1 MKEIGY
7 DSSKMPLGKLGKQTL
22 NDGYKILK
30 DIEAVLKRKTID
42 RNSLTDL
49 SSKFYSLIPHDFGFQ
64 KMANFIKAENPNVKQ
79 EDIDARMENIFN
91 MYELSTE
98 TTEAMNKEVMPKLT
112 FKNKDTFEKEI
123 LGYKSYQK
131 YVIPAATEEGPG
143 TLELD
148 IKDVVVVAEKDA
160 VHYFKEV
167 FSKEG
172 VTVEV
177 EEQSSDKENKENAV
191 VDPQGEKT
199 EENVTPAKAKKSAKK
214 STGTEPEVESSE
226 PVVEGTI

>member
-1 MKEIGY
+1 
-7 DSSKMPLGKLGKQTL
+7 
-22 NDGYKILK
+22 
-30 DIEAVLKRKTID
+30 
-42 RNSLTDL
+42 
-49 SSKFYSLIPHDFGFQ
+49 
-64 KMANFIKAENPNVKQ
+64 
-79 EDIDARMENIFN
+79 
-91 MYELSTE
+91 
-98 TTEAMNKEVMPKLT
+98 MPKLT
-112 FKNKDTFEKEI
+112 CKNKDTFEKEI

-143 TLELD
+143 TLGLD

-199 EENVTPAKAKKSAKK
+199 EENVTPAKVKKSAKK

>member
-1 MKEIGY
+1 
-7 DSSKMPLGKLGKQTL
+7 
-22 NDGYKILK
+22 
-30 DIEAVLKRKTID
+30 
-42 RNSLTDL
+42 
-49 SSKFYSLIPHDFGFQ
+49 
-64 KMANFIKAENPNVKQ
+64 
-79 EDIDARMENIFN
+79 
-91 MYELSTE
+91 
-98 TTEAMNKEVMPKLT
+98 MPKLT

-191 VDPQGEKT
+191 VDPQGENT
-199 EENVTPAKAKKSAKK
+199 ETENVTPAKVRKRK
-214 STGTEPEVESSE
+214 STGTEPEVEPSE
-226 PVVEGTI
+226 PIVEGTI

>member
-1 MKEIGY
+1 
-7 DSSKMPLGKLGKQTL
+7 
-22 NDGYKILK
+22 
-30 DIEAVLKRKTID
+30 
-42 RNSLTDL
+42 
-49 SSKFYSLIPHDFGFQ
+49 
-64 KMANFIKAENPNVKQ
+64 
-79 EDIDARMENIFN
+79 
-91 MYELSTE
+91 
-98 TTEAMNKEVMPKLT
+98 MPKLT

-191 VDPQGEKT
+191 VDPQGENT
-199 EENVTPAKAKKSAKK
+199 ETENVTPAKVRKRK
-214 STGTEPEVESSE
+214 STGTEPEGEPSE
-226 PVVEGTI
+226 PTVEGTI

>member
-1 MKEIGY
+1 
-7 DSSKMPLGKLGKQTL
+7 
-22 NDGYKILK
+22 
-30 DIEAVLKRKTID
+30 
-42 RNSLTDL
+42 
-49 SSKFYSLIPHDFGFQ
+49 
-64 KMANFIKAENPNVKQ
+64 
-79 EDIDARMENIFN
+79 
-91 MYELSTE
+91 
-98 TTEAMNKEVMPKLT
+98 MPKLT
-112 FKNKDTFEKEI
+112 FKNTDTFEKEI

-191 VDPQGEKT
+191 VDPQGENT
-199 EENVTPAKAKKSAKK
+199 ETENVTPAKVRKSTKK
-214 STGTEPEVESSE
+214 STGTEPEVEPSE
-226 PVVEGTI
+226 PIVEGTI

>member
-1 MKEIGY
+1 
-7 DSSKMPLGKLGKQTL
+7 
-22 NDGYKILK
+22 
-30 DIEAVLKRKTID
+30 
-42 RNSLTDL
+42 
-49 SSKFYSLIPHDFGFQ
+49 
-64 KMANFIKAENPNVKQ
+64 
-79 EDIDARMENIFN
+79 
-91 MYELSTE
+91 
-98 TTEAMNKEVMPKLT
+98 MPKLT

-177 EEQSSDKENKENAV
+177 EEQSSDKENAV

>member
-1 MKEIGY
+1 
-7 DSSKMPLGKLGKQTL
+7 
-22 NDGYKILK
+22 
-30 DIEAVLKRKTID
+30 
-42 RNSLTDL
+42 
-49 SSKFYSLIPHDFGFQ
+49 
-64 KMANFIKAENPNVKQ
+64 
-79 EDIDARMENIFN
+79 
-91 MYELSTE
+91 
-98 TTEAMNKEVMPKLT
+98 MPKLT

-177 EEQSSDKENKENAV
+177 EEQSSDKENAV

-214 STGTEPEVESSE
+214 STGAEPEVESSE

>member
-1 MKEIGY
+1 MRKFDYKKLAYKSWDNNILLLCSRIHECKGRQDLFVRQKPVQLDRLIEI
-7 DSSKMPLGKLGKQTL
+7 
-22 NDGYKILK
+22 
-30 DIEAVLKRKTID
+30 
-42 RNSLTDL
+42 
-49 SSKFYSLIPHDFGFQ
+49 
-64 KMANFIKAENPNVKQ
+64 
-79 EDIDARMENIFN
+79 ARIQ
-91 MYELSTE
+91 STE
-98 TTEAMNKEVMPKLT
+98 SSNRIEGIVTTSIRMKQLLGEKTTPK
-112 FKNKDTFEKEI
+112 NRDEKEI